1 MKISK
6 KDKIEEC
13 FLEIKSDSIFK
24 ALKAN
29 KFTGIKRGEIES
41 LLNKYSLNQVY
52 NYLRT
57 RYRKRN
63 YLLIYGLL
71 FSAMLVLLASIGA
84 FHYFYNQE
92 FFYSKYISMDYYNTA
107 TNIDFVVL
115 SIALTAVFLLLFF
128 LREIILFFKRLK

>member
-92 FFYSKYISMDYYNTA
+92 FFYLKYISMDYYNTA

-128 LREIILFFKRLK
+128 LREIIIFFKRLK